1 MMASPWNNL
10 NVIMQNEDYT
20 NAIWNYIL
28 NQAFPAPNYIIVSEL
43 RFPNDHGWVDLAV
56 MRLGNPDRLILVY
69 EGKRTGGQFHTIH
82 HALAQ
87 ALACAK
93 AYGNNHNPALIAAL
107 GTSFII
113 AQSDGTP
120 STAFNANQNGISDI
134 TYENNWNKIAARL
147 VQIEKC
153 WCIQVL

>member
-1 MMASPWNNL
+1 MANPWNNL

-28 NQAFPAPNYIIVSEL
+28 NQAFPAPNYIIVPEL
-43 RFPNDHGWVDLAV
+43 RFPNNHGWADLAV
-56 MRLGNPDRLILVY
+56 VRLGNPDRLILVY
-69 EGKRTGGQFHTIH
+69 EGKRTGGQFHIIH

-93 AYGNNHNPALIAAL
+93 AYENNHNPALIAAL
-107 GTSFII
+107 GTSFVI

-134 TYENNWNKIAARL
+134 TQGNNWDKIAARL

-153 WCIQVL
+153 QCIQVL